1 MSLFKDLK
9 AIEVISS
16 KALETKCN
24 RLQMQIES
32 IQKINS
38 ELTSSVELFKVKL
51 QIANCKNGSNSK
63 WKNFYRARV
72 EDLKLDAK
80 ADEYLLW
87 CEQQENFQLKSQ
99 LEKIFEPKVQLKL
112 AAKTKKGK
120 SK

>member
-9 AIEVISS
+9 AIEVISP

-24 RLQMQIES
+24 RLQNQLES

-38 ELTSSVELFKVKL
+38 ELTSSVELLKAKL
-51 QIANCKNGSNSK
+51 QIANSKKAVFSK
-63 WKNFYRARV
+63 WKNFYREKV
-72 EDLKLDAK
+72 NDLKLDAK
-80 ADEYLLW
+80 ADEYMLW

-99 LEKIFEPKVQLKL
+99 LENLFQPKSQLKL